1 MLLPPCF
8 IVVTASRPTKVP
20 EAEAEA
26 LLPLVSTSWTDTVLL
41 IILQWLMAVQP
52 SWHLDLFDNLTEA
65 LSNQLVAVKATSC
78 DFLQPSFEPRY
89 SNQRRTAWKVWS
101 CTTPLKLC
109 LVGATPVSPSHQRV
123 ECTNVTQKQEV
134 KK

>member
-41 IILQWLMAVQP
+41 IILHRQLMAVQP
-52 SWHLDLFDNLTEA
+52 SWHLDLLTI
-65 LSNQLVAVKATSC
+65 SQKRIHFKLVESDV
-78 DFLQPSFEPRY
+78 L
-89 SNQRRTAWKVWS
+89 
-101 CTTPLKLC
+101 
-109 LVGATPVSPSHQRV
+109 
-123 ECTNVTQKQEV
+123 
-134 KK
+134 